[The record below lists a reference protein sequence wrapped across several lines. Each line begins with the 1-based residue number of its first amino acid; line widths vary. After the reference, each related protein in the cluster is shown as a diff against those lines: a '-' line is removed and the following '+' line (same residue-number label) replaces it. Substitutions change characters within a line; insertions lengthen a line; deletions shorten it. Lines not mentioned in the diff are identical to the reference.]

1 MFCYRD
7 TLCSKPPCCS
17 YRPCASLPL
26 QLRSRTEQMAV
37 LEARLAAQS
46 SGVDDARQALA
57 VAEAERNRAVADA
70 RVAEQLRAAA

>member
-1 MFCYRD
+1 MLLF
-7 TLCSKPPCCS
+7 TSKPHFLALAACV
-17 YRPCASLPL
+17 LPL
-26 QLRSRTEQMAV
+26 PVQLRSRTEQMAV

-70 RVAEQLRAAA
+70 RVAEQMRAAS